1 MPASTVITEVG
12 LTLIFASWTLT
23 RRSQR
28 LTLER
33 YGLAVAARL
42 AVKGE
47 IVPIW
52 VSVCNVLGWGL
63 AVVAGTWSTI
73 QLFQ

>member
-1 MPASTVITEVG
+1 
-12 LTLIFASWTLT
+12 LT

>member
-1 MPASTVITEVG
+1 MPASTLITEVG
-12 LTLIFASWTLT
+12 LTLIFSSWTLT

-33 YGLAVAARL
+33 YGLVVAARL
-42 AVKGE
+42 AVNGE

-63 AVVAGTWSTI
+63 AVAAGTWSAI

>member
-1 MPASTVITEVG
+1 VPPSTLLTEVG

-28 LTLER
+28 LALER
-33 YGLAVAARL
+33 YRHAVAARL
-42 AVKGE
+42 AVDGE

-52 VSVCNVLGWGL
+52 VSMCNVVGWGL
-63 AVVAGTWSTI
+63 AVVAGTWSAI
-73 QLFQ
+73 RLFL

>member
-1 MPASTVITEVG
+1 MPASLLITEVG
-12 LTLIFASWTLT
+12 LTLIFVSWTLT

-33 YGLAVAARL
+33 FGAATAVRL
-42 AVKGE
+42 ASRDE

-52 VSVCNVLGWGL
+52 VSLCNVVGWAL

-73 QLFQ
+73 TLFQ